1 MQSKIVCLLASSDI
15 AGNPRNSEGSFIR
28 LHDNRIAFYYTRYCG
43 ESFHDNAN
51 ADIAVCYSSD
61 QGETWTDH
69 EIVLKGPNDGNVM
82 SISMLRLQD
91 GRIMMAYLKK
101 QILTDM
107 VLCRPFCCFSSDEG
121 KSWTEPVCIV
131 KTPGYFVGNNDRLI
145 QLRSG
150 RIIYPVAFTN
160 QVNSGGIDFIYY
172 SDDNGN
178 TWQSSSWILPPADK
192 QNDGS
197 CGLQEPGTVELPEN
211 NHLMCW

>member
-1 MQSKIVCLLASSDI
+1 MVVVESLNHHTLLQV
-15 AGNPRNSEGSFIR
+15 GEE
-28 LHDNRIAFYYTRYCG
+28 AFENIG
-43 ESFHDNAN
+43 
-51 ADIAVCYSSD
+51 V
-61 QGETWTDH
+61 
-69 EIVLKGPNDGNVM
+69 
-82 SISMLRLQD
+82 
-91 GRIMMAYLKK
+91 
-101 QILTDM
+101 
-107 VLCRPFCCFSSDEG
+107 
-121 KSWTEPVCIV
+121 
-131 KTPGYFVGNNDRLI
+131 GYFVGNNDRLI